1 MEAVT
6 KNVTEFMNEHEDK
19 IVQVKTKMVETK
31 TKVEQIIMKKKEET
45 RDSTNASTVINEESN
60 VDNKKTTSFNT
71 EDKRDDTESD
81 HDDKSSST
89 ESKESKDNIEKLK
102 RFAESFIQKIEKVVN
117 EISDKEEVRKVA
129 DPLAA
134 KLMEVRTKLI
144 ELKDGASTQSDD
156 KKDERKSK
164 ELADNSVANFVATAE
179 SNTKKAL
186 VSTRDALQKAASK
199 VGIFDNDGNGANKT
213 EIKERAEKENSKLSL
228 INNEARSRRFSINDE
243 EDTYSETDVK

>member
-6 KNVTEFMNEHEDK
+6 KNVTEFMNAHEDK
-19 IVQVKTKMVETK
+19 IIQVKTKIVETK
-31 TKVEQIIMKKKEET
+31 TKVEQIVMKKKEENP
-45 RDSTNASTVINEESN
+45 DSTNESIIIDEEPN
-60 VDNKKTTSFNT
+60 VDDKKTLSFNT
-71 EDKRDDTESD
+71 EDKRDDTESNQD
-81 HDDKSSST
+81 YESSNT
-89 ESKESKDNIEKLK
+89 ESKESKDTIEKLK

-164 ELADNSVANFVATAE
+164 EPSDNSVANFVATAE

-186 VSTRDALQKAASK
+186 LSTKETLQKAASK
-199 VGIFDNDGNGANKT
+199 VGIFDNDGNVANKT
-213 EIKERAEKENSKLSL
+213 DIKERAEKENSKLSL
-228 INNEARSRRFSINDE
+228 TNNEARSRRFSINDE
-243 EDTYSETDVK
+243 EDTYPETDVK

>member
-6 KNVTEFMNEHEDK
+6 KNVTEFMNAHEDK
-19 IVQVKTKMVETK
+19 IIQVKTKIVETK
-31 TKVEQIIMKKKEET
+31 TKVEQIVMKNKEENP
-45 RDSTNASTVINEESN
+45 DSTNESTVIDEEPN
-60 VDNKKTTSFNT
+60 VDDKKTLSFNT
-71 EDKRDDTESD
+71 EDKRDDTESNQD
-81 HDDKSSST
+81 YESSNT
-89 ESKESKDNIEKLK
+89 ESKDSKDTIEKLK

-129 DPLAA
+129 DPLTA

-164 ELADNSVANFVATAE
+164 EPSDNSVVYFVATAE

-186 VSTRDALQKAASK
+186 VSTREALQKAASK
-199 VGIFDNDGNGANKT
+199 VGIFDNDANVANKT
-213 EIKERAEKENSKLSL
+213 DIKERAGKENSKLSL
-228 INNEARSRRFSINDE
+228 TNNEARSRRFSINDE
-243 EDTYSETDVK
+243 EDTYPETDVK